1 MPNRALLFASA
12 VAAGV
17 HFPWELQ
24 VGVGPLGMGQ
34 ELRRALSQGDS
45 GAKLAEKPLRL
56 GKSRQRD
63 KNKY

>member
-17 HFPWELQ
+17 YFPWKLQ
-24 VGVGPLGMGQ
+24 VGVGSLARNYEGRYP
-34 ELRRALSQGDS
+34 LSQGDS

-56 GKSRQRD
+56 GKKPPAGQ
-63 KNKY
+63 K